1 MSPGTTQGKGAV
13 FASSSRLAS
22 LDVFR
27 GFIIASMILVNNQL
41 GDGAYTQLRHAAWDG
56 LTFTDLVFPSFLWIA
71 GVATTLSTANR
82 LRRGHSRGE
91 LLKNAF
97 RRAATIFLLGLF
109 LNALWTFDLATLRIP
124 GVLQRIALCYFAGT
138 LIYLWTGVAGR
149 IVSIVALIAVYWIAM
164 AQGDYTMEGNVGAQL
179 DLWLMPGHLYRPVYD
194 PEGLLTS
201 LPAIGT
207 FLFGVLAGDLL
218 RSKTVAPQS
227 IAKWLLVSGAALVA
241 GGYALSPFQP
251 INKAL
256 WTAPYTLIC
265 AGLSGLMFGAAYWI
279 ADVEGHRGSWTLPF
293 TIFGVNAI
301 GVYTFHSVI
310 ESAFNTFGPREAI
323 GGPLVAGLGM
333 PNASLLYGLL
343 HVAICFAFAWVLWRR
358 KVFLKI

>member
-1 MSPGTTQGKGAV
+1 MSSGTNQGKGAA

-27 GFIIASMILVNNQL
+27 GFIIGSMILVNNQL
-41 GDGAYTQLRHAAWDG
+41 GPGAYTQLRHSAWDG

-82 LRRGHSRGE
+82 LKRGHSRGE
-91 LLKNAF
+91 LFTNAF
-97 RRAATIFLLGLF
+97 RRAAMIFLLGLF

-124 GVLQRIALCYFAGT
+124 GVLQRIALCYLAGT
-138 LIYLWTGVAGR
+138 LIYLWTGVRGR
-149 IVSIVALIAVYWIAM
+149 IVAIVALIAVYWIAM
-164 AQGDYTMEGNVGAQL
+164 APGGYEMEGNVGAQL
-179 DLWLMPGHLYRPVYD
+179 DLWLMPGHLYTPVYD

-218 RSKTVAPQS
+218 RS
-227 IAKWLLVSGAALVA
+227 AKSPRATTRWLLLGGVALVI

-251 INKAL
+251 VNKAL
-256 WTAPYTLIC
+256 WTAPYTLIT
-265 AGLSGLMFGAAYWI
+265 AGLASLMFGAAYWV
-279 ADVEGHRGSWTLPF
+279 ADVQGRRGSWTLPF

-301 GVYTFHSVI
+301 GVYTFHSML
-310 ESAFNTFGPREAI
+310 ESGFNAFGPRQALGE
-323 GGPLVAGLGM
+323 PLQASLGM
-333 PNASLLYGLL
+333 PNASLLYGLI

-358 KVFLKI
+358 KVFLKL